1 MENETQERRDQNYNA
16 RMDWWNEVRG
26 SKGPISDATG
36 CIVFIGILM
45 GIGIIGAIV
54 TAIFK

>member
-1 MENETQERRDQNYNA
+1 MENRTQERRDRNYNA

-26 SKGPISDATG
+26 PKGPIPDAMG
-36 CIVFIGILM
+36 CIIFIGILM